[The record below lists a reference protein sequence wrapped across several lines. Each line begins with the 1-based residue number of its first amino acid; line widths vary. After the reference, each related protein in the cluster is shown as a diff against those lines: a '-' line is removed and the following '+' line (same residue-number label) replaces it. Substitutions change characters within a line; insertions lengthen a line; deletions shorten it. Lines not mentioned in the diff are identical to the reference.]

1 MRKKLHHVSHCTHR
15 LVIDSTA
22 LAPALAL
29 AAADPDSL
37 VTDWTVESLETRQLL
52 LH

>member
-1 MRKKLHHVSHCTHR
+1 MRKKLHHVSHCTHP
-15 LVIDSTA
+15 LVI
-22 LAPALAL
+22 ALAL
-29 AAADPDSL
+29 ALVLALAAAADPDSL